1 MDRED
6 NITKMG
12 LTVEVDVKSG
22 FCYGVIKAVK
32 QAENFLNTNEKIFSL
47 GAIVHNNTELSRL
60 KKLGMEVVDHNMIDN
75 LESSVL
81 FIRAHGEPPSTYK
94 LAAEKGISIMDCTCP
109 VVLKL
114 QERIRIGYRETKKI
128 GGTTLIFGKRG
139 HAEVNGLVG
148 QVDGDAIVIE
158 NENDLSVVNF
168 KKPITIFSQT
178 TKDPAEYSALIFSI
192 KKRIVEQGGALEHF
206 TSHNTICRQV
216 SSRHPHLKLFAI
228 KHSVIIF
235 VSGRESSNGKV
246 LYETCLSVN
255 SKSYKIECASDID
268 INWFTPGNSVGICGA
283 TSTPM
288 WQLEDVAKIIREL

>member
-6 NITKMG
+6 NIAKMG
-12 LTVEVDVKSG
+12 LTVEVDRKSG

-32 QAENFLNTNEKIFSL
+32 QAENFLNSNEKIYSL

-60 KKLGMEVVDHNMIDN
+60 KELGMEVVDHTMIDN
-75 LESSVL
+75 LKSSVL
-81 FIRAHGEPPSTYK
+81 FIRAHGEPPSTYE
-94 LAAEKGISIMDCTCP
+94 LAAQKGLTIMDCTCP

-114 QERIRIGYRETKKI
+114 QERIRTGYKEIKKV
-128 GGTTLIFGKRG
+128 GGTILIFGKRG

-158 NENDLSVVNF
+158 NENDLSMVNF
-168 KKPITIFSQT
+168 TKPIMIFSQT
-178 TKDPAEYSALIFSI
+178 TKDPGEYLALIFSI
-192 KKRIVEQGGALEHF
+192 KKRIIEQGAPLERF

-216 SSRHPHLKLFAI
+216 SSRHPHLKLFST

-255 SKSYKIECASDID
+255 PKSYKIECISDID
-268 INWFTPGNSVGICGA
+268 TTWFTPGDSVGICGA

-288 WQLEDVAKIIREL
+288 WQLEEVAKKIREL